1 MEDEEIKKFASS
13 ERGLVIAAAGCG
25 KTELIAKAVAKWPSG
40 KQLIL
45 THTHAGVRALRDRL
59 KKLGARSEHYKVD
72 TIAGFAFRYSSSFPK
87 TSRCETKEPKTEE
100 DYKQIYESCVRALA
114 NKHICD
120 IIQKSYSGFYV
131 DEYQD
136 CTKRQHAIVM
146 YLAHLL
152 PCRIVGDPLQGIFDF
167 VKNDPIVDWTN
178 DIFPNFDRLPDL
190 TIPFRWI
197 NKNKE
202 LGAWLSIIRKKLV
215 LGQNIDLNPYWIYLD
230 KSFNPRL
237 IQIANCKKLLKNKD
251 QSVAVICKWDNQEY
265 SLAKNLKGAYG
276 CMEEIECRALMH
288 FCEKLDQLKSYERV
302 ATIFEFVSQCATSFP
317 PEIKDI
323 YNSYKKK
330 KTASLRLSLKYPT
343 LITMINSILESDRI
357 SHIAAILRYFQTIPG
372 IKLYRRELYNEMD
385 RTLISFDQNRDNS
398 LKSAAWRV
406 REAARRIGRP
416 IGFRTVSRTLLI
428 KGLEFDHVMIPDV
441 SYFNDAKNLYV
452 ALTRGSRSLKLLSKF
467 RHIKLPQPFSADFLK
482 D

>member
-13 ERGLVIAAAGCG
+13 KRGLVITAAGCG
-25 KTELIAKAVAKWPSG
+25 KTELIAKAVARWPSG
-40 KQLIL
+40 RQLIL

-59 KKLGARSEHYKVD
+59 RKVGARPEHYKVD

-87 TSRCETKEPKTEE
+87 TSGCETKEPKTEE
-100 DYKQIYESCVRALA
+100 DYKQIYESCVRALT
-114 NKHICD
+114 NRHICD
-120 IIQKSYSGFYV
+120 VIQRSYSGFYV

-146 YLAHLL
+146 SLAHLL
-152 PCRIVGDPLQGIFDF
+152 PCRIAGDPLQGIFDF
-167 VKNDPIVDWTN
+167 VKDDPIVDWIN

-190 TIPFRWI
+190 KIPFRWI

-202 LGAWLSIIRKKLV
+202 LGEWLSKIRKKLV
-215 LGQNIDLNPYWIYLD
+215 LGQEIDLYPYWICLD
-230 KSFNPRL
+230 KRFNPRL
-237 IQIANCKKLLKNKD
+237 IQIRNCKKLLENKD
-251 QSVAVICKWDNQEY
+251 QSVVVICKWENQEY

-288 FCEKLDQLKSYERV
+288 FCEQLDQQKSYERV
-302 ATIFEFVSQCATSFP
+302 ATIFEFVKECITSFP
-317 PEIKDI
+317 PDIKEIH
-323 YNSYKKK
+323 NSYKKRRSP
-330 KTASLRLSLKYPT
+330 SLRLSSKYST
-343 LITMINSILESDRI
+343 LISMINPILESDHI
-357 SHIAAILRYFQTIPG
+357 SHIAAVLRYFLTIPG
-372 IKLYRRELYNEMD
+372 IKLYRRELYNEMYK
-385 RTLISFDQNRDNS
+385 TLTNFDQNRDKL
-398 LKSAAWRV
+398 LKSAAWRI

-441 SYFNDAKNLYV
+441 SYFDDAKNLYV
-452 ALTRGSRSLKLLSKF
+452 ALTRGSRSLKVLSKSRF
-467 RHIKLPQPFSADFLK
+467 IKLPQPSNVDLLK